1 MPQAFGGEEEVFDF
15 VSHPDTEGFSTS
27 SGTISVGA
35 EDASSPNSFSKLMLG
50 IVSAKEAV
58 FDELAHGFAMRTL
71 GDFELGI
78 EFLEF

>member
-1 MPQAFGGEEEVFDF
+1 MPQAFGGKEEVFDF

-35 EDASSPNSFSKLMLG
+35 EDASSTNSFSKLMLR
-50 IVSAKEAV
+50 IISAKEAV
-58 FDELAHGFAMRTL
+58 FDEQADGLAMGTL

-78 EFLEF
+78 EILEF

>member
-1 MPQAFGGEEEVFDF
+1 MFDF
-15 VSHPDTEGFSTS
+15 LGHPDAEGFSTS

-35 EDASSPNSFSKLMLG
+35 EDASSPNSFSKLVLG

-58 FDELAHGFAMRTL
+58 FDELARSFAMRAL

-78 EFLEF
+78 KILEF

>member
-35 EDASSPNSFSKLMLG
+35 KDESSPNSFSKLMLG

-58 FDELAHGFAMRTL
+58 FDELARSFAMRAL

-78 EFLEF
+78 EILEF